1 MVPLRAAIRRLFGE
15 DDGPTAV
22 EYAVM
27 LSLIM
32 AVCMAAVRVLGT
44 NTSSAFSRA
53 ANSLA
58 SSGGS
63 GGGGGNNGGGN
74 NGGGN
79 NTGSGNNGGGNNTGS

>member
-32 AVCMAAVRVLGT
+32 AFCMAAVRTLGT
-44 NTSSAFSRA
+44 NTSSAFSKV

-74 NGGGN
+74 NTGG
-79 NTGSGNNGGGNNTGS
+79 GNNGGGNNTGS